1 MEKKSKIIKINN
13 FFRVLQ
19 VVSFISTILIC
30 VFKPNLETYVLNNP
44 KSIMFWIMLSPFI
57 IYVILVNITVLIVLI
72 ECDFTNMAIN
82 VFLTIPF
89 LFNILLIKLLNFDLI
104 NILKTIYNN

>member
-30 VFKPNLETYVLNNP
+30 VFKPNLETYVLNN
-44 KSIMFWIMLSPFI
+44 
-57 IYVILVNITVLIVLI
+57 VI
-72 ECDFTNMAIN
+72 A
-82 VFLTIPF
+82 
-89 LFNILLIKLLNFDLI
+89 
-104 NILKTIYNN
+104 IYNLCNIGKYYSINCFN